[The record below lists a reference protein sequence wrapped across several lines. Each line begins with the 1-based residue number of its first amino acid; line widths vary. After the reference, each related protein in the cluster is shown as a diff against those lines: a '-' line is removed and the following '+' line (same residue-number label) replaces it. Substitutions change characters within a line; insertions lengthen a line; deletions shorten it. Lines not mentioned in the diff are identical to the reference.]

1 MFLTLNDIGDIK
13 KKKEKKSKRRKKKTF
28 KMSDYL
34 LKVFYIYQISKF
46 VYVPLILGMIR
57 GKKRERNNQTVFN

>member
-1 MFLTLNDIGDIK
+1 
-13 KKKEKKSKRRKKKTF
+13 
-28 KMSDYL
+28 MSDYL